1 VSQQED
7 YEVIKQVIGGDAN
20 AFELL
25 IERHKT
31 MVFSIVGKHVPSEH
45 VAETAQE
52 VFVRAFFALKGF
64 RQESPFTHWL
74 GAIATRT
81 SAFYWRQKTRQD
93 RVRSASSLSEDATEF
108 LEAVS
113 SNEAIVNFENSAN
126 QAVASEVIERVLE
139 ELDPQDRILI
149 TLLYF
154 EDKSVKEVSQLLGIS
169 VANVKVRGFRARK
182 RMKRC
187 IEQLFPEGDQ

>member
-1 VSQQED
+1 MSQQED